1 MAWNNIPGHSGFLP
15 IYEEFVRNAQPGAV
29 AVEVGVA
36 LGHSIAYLA
45 RVALESRK
53 PIEIWAVDPWA
64 GVARNGEQQHFLG
77 GKPCPGDFTLFLEMM
92 RTHAREE
99 LELVRVLRLESLR
112 GAQVFEPASCDL
124 VLIDGAH
131 DYDSVDADIGA
142 WLPTV
147 KPGGILAGDDHEPNY
162 PGVERACRKWFGSD
176 YEVRGTTWV
185 LKVGAEHHEKAA
197 ARSTAEA
204 SARA

>member
-15 IYEEFVRNAQPGAV
+15 LYEEFVKNAEPGAV

-36 LGHSIAYLA
+36 LGHSIAFLA
-45 RVALESRK
+45 RRALDARK
-53 PIEIWAVDPWA
+53 PIEIWGVDPWS

-99 LELVRVLRLESLR
+99 LESLRLLRVESQR
-112 GAQVFEPASCDL
+112 AARVFPRASCDL
-124 VLIDGAH
+124 VLIDAAH
-131 DYDSVDADIGA
+131 DFDSVDADIQA
-142 WLPTV
+142 WLPAV

-162 PGVERACRKWFGSD
+162 AGVEKACRKWFGSD
-176 YEVRGTTWV
+176 YEVRGTTWI
-185 LKVGAEHHEKAA
+185 LKVGVEHLEKAT
-197 ARSTAEA
+197 ARSAVDLSVRT
-204 SARA
+204 